1 MDLTT
6 AEREEFYRSMIAA
19 MTENANLRQLKTI
32 FAFISAFST

>member
-6 AEREEFYRSMIAA
+6 AEREEFYRAMIAA
-19 MTENANLRQLKTI
+19 LVETADLRQLKTI

>member
-19 MTENANLRQLKTI
+19 LVKNADLRQLKTI